1 MPRIVTLATLLL
13 SLPAVLGAAA
23 PQASTPRIDP
33 KRASPLPSHIEHV
46 APAIIGIHVEVPPDR
61 PSALTLGA
69 ERWGSGVIFD
79 AAGYGLTV
87 SYLLIDATRID
98 VLLRDGAKVEAK
110 VAGLDLESGLGVIKL
125 EGSGPWPAATLGS
138 SAGLTVGALTG
149 TVGMDEAGE
158 LVATPGAVKSIR
170 SFAASWEYMLDRALF
185 IAPYNAAFGGAALVD
200 QTGAVVGITSLR
212 LGEAPFV
219 NLAIP
224 IEQFLGGKDELIAK
238 GRVESR
244 RPRPWLGL
252 YTRETDGGLMVAGVS
267 PIGPARTAGF
277 RPGDLIVRVN
287 GQEVTSQ
294 ADFYRR
300 LWLGSPGQD
309 VQLVVM
315 RATRL
320 ESITVRSVDRYR
332 LFLTNDR

>member
-1 MPRIVTLATLLL
+1 MPRIVTLAALLL
-13 SLPAVLGAAA
+13 SLPAVLGAA
-23 PQASTPRIDP
+23 PQASPPRIDP
-33 KRASPLPSHIEHV
+33 KRASALPSHIEHV

-98 VLLRDGAKVEAK
+98 VQLRDGTKVEAK
-110 VAGLDLESGLGVIKL
+110 IAGLDLESGLGVIKL

-149 TVGMDEAGE
+149 TVGMDEGGE

-170 SFAASWEYMLDRALF
+170 PFAASWEYMLDRALF
-185 IAPYNAAFGGAALVD
+185 VAPYNAAFGGAALVD

-212 LGEAPFV
+212 LGDAPFV

-267 PIGPARTAGF
+267 PIGPARMAGF

-332 LFLTNDR
+332 LFPTNDR

>member
-1 MPRIVTLATLLL
+1 MRWTPVLAALLL
-13 SLPAVLGAAA
+13 ALPALLAAA
-23 PQASTPRIDP
+23 PNSNAPRLDP
-33 KRASPLPSHIEHV
+33 KRSSPLPTHIEHV
-46 APAIIGIHVEVPPDR
+46 APAIVGIRVSVPPDR

-79 AAGYGLTV
+79 AAGHGLTV
-87 SYLLIDATRID
+87 SYLLIDAARID
-98 VLLRDGAKVEAK
+98 VVLRDGRKVEAK
-110 VAGLDLESGLGVIKL
+110 MAGLDLEAGLGVIRL
-125 EGSGPWPAATLGS
+125 EGPGPWPVATLGS
-138 SAGLTVGALTG
+138 STGLAVGDITG
-149 TVGMDEAGE
+149 TVGMDEEGS
-158 LVATPGAVKSIR
+158 LVATPSAVASIR
-170 SFAASWEYMLDRALF
+170 SFSASWEYMLDRALF
-185 IAPYNAAFGGAALVD
+185 VAPSNSAFGGAALVD

-224 IEQFLGGKDELIAK
+224 IEQFLSGKDELIAK

-244 RPRPWLGL
+244 PPRPWLGL
-252 YTRETDGGLMVAGVS
+252 YTRETDGGVIVAGVS

-277 RPGDLIVRVN
+277 RPGDVIVRVN
-287 GQEVTSQ
+287 GAQISSQ
-294 ADFYRR
+294 AEFYRR

-320 ESITVRSVDRYR
+320 ESITVRAVDRYR